1 MNHLKHKEKVE
12 RQIENWVIITILII
26 FVFFIIVTTFKV
38 PKKFITKYE
47 FSESND
53 FIAAND
59 SSENPYLN
67 GEIEKSGLININVA
81 TTETLKKLKGIGD
94 VKALAIVDYRNKNGR
109 FKNINEILNVK
120 GIGEKTFDKIKDYIT
135 V

>member
-12 RQIENWVIITILII
+12 RQIEKWLFITVLLLS
-26 FVFFIIVTTFKV
+26 VFFFLITAFEV
-38 PKKFITKYE
+38 PKKFFIKYNYT
-47 FSESND
+47 ESND
-53 FIAAND
+53 LITADA

-67 GEIEKSGLININVA
+67 GEIESSGLININLA
-81 TTETLKKLKGIGD
+81 TTETLKQLKGIGD
-94 VKALAIVDYRNKNGR
+94 VKAQAIIDYRNENGR

-120 GIGEKTFDKIKDYIT
+120 GIGEKTFEKIKDHIT